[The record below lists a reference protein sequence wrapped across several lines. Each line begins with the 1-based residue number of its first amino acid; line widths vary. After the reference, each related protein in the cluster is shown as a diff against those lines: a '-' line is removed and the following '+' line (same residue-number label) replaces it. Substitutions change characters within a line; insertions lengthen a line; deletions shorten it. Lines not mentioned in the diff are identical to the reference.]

1 MQHTQNKYN
10 TGLNVL
16 SDEARRLLLQTLST
30 IISQQSDDDDI
41 LFSTSTVE
49 YAIAALLR
57 DNVENILSSGVD
69 PFDEVEALNNQE
81 ESKEIKA
88 NPNLRCRKSMGNIKK
103 QNTSK
108 MAKYSKQ
115 LLEEANKKK
124 KISKSPRSKKM
135 K

>member
-1 MQHTQNKYN
+1 M
-10 TGLNVL
+10 
-16 SDEARRLLLQTLST
+16 
-30 IISQQSDDDDI
+30 
-41 LFSTSTVE
+41 FSTSTVE
-49 YAIAALLR
+49 YAIAVLLR

-69 PFDEVEALNNQE
+69 PFDEVAAQNNQE
-81 ESKEIKA
+81 ESKESKA
-88 NPNLRCRKSMGNIKK
+88 NLNLRSRKSMGTIKK

-124 KISKSPRSKKM
+124 KRTKSPRSKKM